1 MRARP
6 YHYRSYN
13 LAAMIV
19 HPRIYPASCI
29 RLTTAPLPPT
39 QSSARVGF
47 DAWNQTSASG
57 GTIQSALDFT
67 MTIPAGSED
76 PTELYPSVGA
86 GAQQIYPAN
95 PWFFWNQLLSDSARG

>member
-1 MRARP
+1 VRARP

-19 HPRIYPASCI
+19 RPRIHPASFI

-39 QSSARVGF
+39 
-47 DAWNQTSASG
+47 QTSASG